1 MTLKK
6 KDIKLLETVFE
17 ELEVKYG
24 IKHNNDYFEEE
35 TDTIYFEFPREFE
48 DIEYEVEEVLGIFS
62 EIDTLEIH
70 DLNRVTT
77 DTITQRAVTASEV
90 DPFLYLGFF
99 SQVVINNIHLKIIDS
114 PILIGIAATE
124 KDEYTKYYPP
134 CSPHVAVQVD
144 YPNKESR
151 LSVEGEEKLI
161 TSFFFEIAHSYK
173 TSFKFTTFEHPEEF
187 DEEAFEEKVKNLPN
201 SIEEYNEG
209 MDLFIKANQSLSQ
222 DLKFLTYYKVFEY
235 FAPYYSKLDAFEAMR
250 KKLDSSNANDLS
262 AYFISTIF
270 DLTKEYDE
278 SLRDKELIKSLID
291 NTFDLVDIYKSLPL
305 YMRKW
310 MKVENLEYKTKKEAK
325 DRVINSLGNILYAT
339 RNEIVHA
346 KSNFNPTGIECR
358 TEELEQ
364 LNEFMHM
371 ACYSTIKW
379 YNRLPKHL
387 KIT

>member
-134 CSPHVAVQVD
+134 CSPHIAVQVD

-151 LSVEGEEKLI
+151 LSV
-161 TSFFFEIAHSYK
+161 
-173 TSFKFTTFEHPEEF
+173 
-187 DEEAFEEKVKNLPN
+187 
-201 SIEEYNEG
+201 
-209 MDLFIKANQSLSQ
+209 
-222 DLKFLTYYKVFEY
+222 
-235 FAPYYSKLDAFEAMR
+235 
-250 KKLDSSNANDLS
+250 
-262 AYFISTIF
+262 
-270 DLTKEYDE
+270 
-278 SLRDKELIKSLID
+278 
-291 NTFDLVDIYKSLPL
+291 
-305 YMRKW
+305 
-310 MKVENLEYKTKKEAK
+310 
-325 DRVINSLGNILYAT
+325 
-339 RNEIVHA
+339 
-346 KSNFNPTGIECR
+346 
-358 TEELEQ
+358 
-364 LNEFMHM
+364 
-371 ACYSTIKW
+371 
-379 YNRLPKHL
+379 
-387 KIT
+387 

>member
-134 CSPHVAVQVD
+134 CSPHIAVQVD

>member
-134 CSPHVAVQVD
+134 CSPHIAVQVD

-235 FAPYYSKLDAFEAMR
+235 FAPYYSKLVAFEAMR

>member
-1 MTLKK
+1 
-6 KDIKLLETVFE
+6 
-17 ELEVKYG
+17 
-24 IKHNNDYFEEE
+24 
-35 TDTIYFEFPREFE
+35 
-48 DIEYEVEEVLGIFS
+48 
-62 EIDTLEIH
+62 
-70 DLNRVTT
+70 
-77 DTITQRAVTASEV
+77 
-90 DPFLYLGFF
+90 
-99 SQVVINNIHLKIIDS
+99 
-114 PILIGIAATE
+114 
-124 KDEYTKYYPP
+124 
-134 CSPHVAVQVD
+134 
-144 YPNKESR
+144 
-151 LSVEGEEKLI
+151 
-161 TSFFFEIAHSYK
+161 
-173 TSFKFTTFEHPEEF
+173 
-187 DEEAFEEKVKNLPN
+187 
-201 SIEEYNEG
+201 